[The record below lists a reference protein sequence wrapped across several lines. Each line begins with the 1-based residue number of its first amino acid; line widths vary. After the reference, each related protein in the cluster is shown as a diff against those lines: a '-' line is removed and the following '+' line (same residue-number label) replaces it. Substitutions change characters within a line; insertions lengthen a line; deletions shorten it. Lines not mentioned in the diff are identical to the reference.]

1 MGEFD
6 DIKSVKEI
14 MQEKREKAKKILP
27 VSKSAQKEYIRD
39 FLARNQEKFEE
50 CMNQLAEYDPKTY
63 VTIYA
68 QLTKHM
74 IPKQSEMSVTHGLD
88 DDFKQLMALG
98 MTTVED
104 EDEVNVLDIKKAPEI
119 QDAEFEE
126 LDDWVDGTSDRKGN
140 R

>member
-6 DIKSVKEI
+6 DIKSVREI

-39 FLARNQEKFEE
+39 FLARNQEKFEK

-63 VTIYA
+63 ATIYA

-104 EDEVNVLDIKKAPEI
+104 EDEVNVLDIRKAPEI

>member
-6 DIKSVKEI
+6 NIKTVSEI
-14 MQEKREKAKKILP
+14 MHDKREKAKKILP

-50 CMNQLAEYDPKTY
+50 CMNELAQYDPKTY

-104 EDEVNVLDIKKAPEI
+104 EDEVNVLDIRKAPEI

>member
-6 DIKSVKEI
+6 DIKSVREI

-104 EDEVNVLDIKKAPEI
+104 GDEVNVLDIKKAPEI

>member
-6 DIKSVKEI
+6 NIKTVAEI
-14 MQEKREKAKKILP
+14 KHDKREKAKKILP

-88 DDFKQLMALG
+88 EDFKQLAAMGRTKTDNSALDV
-98 MTTVED
+98 TTMPQ
-104 EDEVNVLDIKKAPEI
+104 IM
-119 QDAEFEE
+119 DADFEE
-126 LDDWVDGTSDRKGN
+126 IKELGDGTS
-140 R
+140 

>member
-6 DIKSVKEI
+6 DIKSVREI

-50 CMNQLAEYDPKTY
+50 CMNKLAEYDPKTY

-104 EDEVNVLDIKKAPEI
+104 EDEVNVLDIRKAPEI

-126 LDDWVDGTSDRKGN
+126 LNDWVDGSSDRKGN

>member
-6 DIKSVKEI
+6 DLKSVREI

-27 VSKSAQKEYIRD
+27 VSKSAQKEFIRD
-39 FLARNQEKFEE
+39 FLARHQDKFED

-104 EDEVNVLDIKKAPEI
+104 EDEVNVLDIRKAPEI